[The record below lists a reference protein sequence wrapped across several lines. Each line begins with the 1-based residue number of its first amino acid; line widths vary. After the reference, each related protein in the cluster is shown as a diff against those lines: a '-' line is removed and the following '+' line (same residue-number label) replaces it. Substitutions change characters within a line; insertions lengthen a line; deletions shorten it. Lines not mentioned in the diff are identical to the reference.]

1 MVQSVH
7 RIVHG
12 AARLMALLGGLVLV
26 AVILMVCVSILGRTV
41 SGLLNAPTVQAVAPQ
56 LAEWLLALGIG
67 PVRGDFELVEAGM
80 AFCVFAFLGWC
91 QITAGHASVDLFT
104 ARLPARVRRA
114 LAAVIEFA
122 FAAALVLIAV
132 QLFDGMDTQMRRRST
147 TFLLQYPLWWNYAA
161 AVVPASLAALVAIHM
176 ALVRV
181 AEAATGRALIDVGRG
196 SDT

>member
-41 SGLLNAPTVQAVAPQ
+41 SGLLHAPTVQAVAPQ

-114 LAAVIEFA
+114 LAAVIEIT